1 MSQSVLRGENIV
13 SAQNFLNRPALI
25 AWEAQP

>member
-1 MSQSVLRGENIV
+1 MSQSVLGGENIV
-13 SAQNFLNRPALI
+13 SAQDLLNRLALI